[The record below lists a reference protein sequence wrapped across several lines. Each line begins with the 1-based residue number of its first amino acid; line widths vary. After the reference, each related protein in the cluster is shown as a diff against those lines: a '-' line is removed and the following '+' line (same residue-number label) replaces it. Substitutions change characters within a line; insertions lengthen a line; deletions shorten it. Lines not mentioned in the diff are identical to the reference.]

1 MEKDEEDIEETP
13 QPKKKSPLK
22 LIIIILIALIFIGAG
37 AGAGIYYFGR
47 EKDTTKKEEKTAA
60 PVVGTLWSQEPFIVN
75 LADNQGERY
84 LKVAMQFE
92 LSEPAVAAELDIL
105 KPRIRDNILDLLTVK
120 TYAELMEPNGK
131 QQLRD
136 EIVLRMN
143 SFLTKGKLT
152 RVYFTDFVIQ

>member
-1 MEKDEEDIEETP
+1 MEEDEENVKESP

-22 LIIIILIALIFIGAG
+22 LMMVILIVLIVIGAG
-37 AGAGIYYFGR
+37 VGAGIYFFDFG
-47 EKDTTKKEEKTAA
+47 KNLGKKADKSVE
-60 PVVGTLWSQEPFIVN
+60 PVFGALWSQEPFIVN
-75 LADNQGERY
+75 LADNRGERY
-84 LKVAMQFE
+84 LKVVMQFE
-92 LSEPAVAAELDIL
+92 LSQPAVAAELDIL